1 MVWQDTHSAGKPFEN
16 RKIYPKL
23 IYLYQD
29 PNRTKAKK
37 IRKHMAT
44 LKLEARLKKWRKNDA
59 KEEMKFINKLTSNVS
74 CNLQVNNIH

>member
-16 RKIYPKL
+16 RKKYPKF

-37 IRKHMAT
+37 MRKNMAT

-59 KEEMKFINKLTSNVS
+59 KEEMKFFNKITTNVS